1 MIIIEDF
8 ITLPREERRKHLDL
22 AEACCERGGNS
33 TNHKGVLAQ
42 YLDTT
47 IPSGRILLCH
57 ACNNSKCSN
66 PRHLYWGTDYDN
78 IIIDGKE
85 FGTYKHP
92 FERRVEKY
100 GYEKAC
106 AMNGRVGNTYGAG
119 NKNKPKTAEHK
130 KNISNTIKENYRLG
144 LVNTTDKGGKPPG
157 RKRKMPYEELLNM
170 VAQHGIPKAAELL
183 NESYQSVKSRYYS
196 AKKKLTNTNK

>member
-1 MIIIEDF
+1 MKNINEF
-8 ITLPREERRKHLDL
+8 IKLPREDRRAHLNL
-22 AEACCERGGNS
+22 EELCCERGGNS

-85 FGTYKHP
+85 FGTHKNP

-100 GYEKAC
+100 GLEKAR
-106 AMNGRVGNTYGAG
+106 AMNSKVMVG
-119 NKNKPKTAEHK
+119 NKNGSGNKGKPKSE
-130 KNISNTIKENYRLG
+130 
-144 LVNTTDKGGKPPG
+144 DQ
-157 RKRKMPYEELLNM
+157 KRKISE
-170 VAQHGIPKAAELL
+170 AIKAKWEDRKNA
-183 NESYQSVKSRYYS
+183 SVVERFTQRS
-196 AKKKLTNTNK
+196 